1 MMIRCSI
8 AYDMRIPYLTYAQK
22 VKEKPT
28 KSCCTTSRTKN

>member
-1 MMIRCSI
+1 MMIRYSI

-28 KSCCTTSRTKN
+28 